1 MAAYSHQKKAHKRY
15 RRLLPALLMGA
26 VLGAAFAFLYGNGI
40 LARPVTEM
48 PVPPVTAAPI
58 TPAPAPEVPPT
69 VLLAD
74 KVGEKDSVPKNYAPL
89 PRWDGRRVEAR
100 EDVKTWGVDIL
111 IPATTETRCR
121 FINGCGALMPDYQWG
136 MPVPESEPVE
146 DAFFADAVFIGNS
159 LEQGFMIYSGL
170 TVADMFATQ
179 SITVDNIYY
188 EEAVNVGNGE
198 YITILDAVA
207 RGSYR
212 KIYVM
217 LGLNEISLNTET
229 FSRLYGRLI
238 DELRRLQPDADVY
251 LQSMTPV
258 SARQSGSGSVFN
270 NKRIRE
276 YNEVIRLLAEEKQAH
291 YVYVYE
297 SLADEE
303 GNLPSGWSHD
313 GIHPYSQHYSLWL
326 DYLKTHTVLEV
337 RR

>member
-40 LARPVTEM
+40 LTPPVTELA
-48 PVPPVTAAPI
+48 VPPVTAAPM
-58 TPAPAPEVPPT
+58 TPAPTPEVTPA
-69 VLLAD
+69 VLLSDRGGTEEDA
-74 KVGEKDSVPKNYAPL
+74 PKHYAPL
-89 PRWDGRRVEAR
+89 PRRDGRRVEAR
-100 EDVKTWGVDIL
+100 DELKTWGVDVI

-121 FINGCGALMPDYQWG
+121 FIAGNGDLLPEYTWG
-136 MPVPESEPVE
+136 SPVPESEAVE
-146 DAFFADAVFIGNS
+146 DAFFEDAVFIGNS

-170 TVADMFATQ
+170 TVADMYATQ
-179 SITVDNIYY
+179 SITVDNIYH
-188 EEAVNVGNGE
+188 EKAVNAGGGE

-207 RGSYR
+207 QGSYR

-229 FSRLYGRLI
+229 FSRLYGKLI
-238 DELRRLQPDADVY
+238 DELRELQPDADVY

-270 NKRIRE
+270 NDRIRE

-291 YVYVYE
+291 YVHVYD

-313 GIHPYSQHYSLWL
+313 GIHPYSQYYSLWL

-337 RR
+337 KR